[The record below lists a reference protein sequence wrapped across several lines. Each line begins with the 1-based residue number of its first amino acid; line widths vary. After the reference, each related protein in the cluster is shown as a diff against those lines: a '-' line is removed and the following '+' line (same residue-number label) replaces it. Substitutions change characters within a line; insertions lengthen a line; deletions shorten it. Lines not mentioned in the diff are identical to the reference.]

1 MQQQDQ
7 TKQFFDGYSKEWKSS
22 ALKKDGVIQQRNN
35 FSLRLARDIFGG
47 DLDTYMD
54 AGCGTGD
61 LVQQMSPMC
70 KKAVGIDFAESMI
83 LECINLKEE
92 NSLTNCSFFVA
103 DSLSYG
109 ESESF
114 DMISANGF
122 IEYISL
128 NQLNDFLRHMHSV
141 LKPGGII
148 ALGSRNRLFN
158 LVTLNDFTLDEY
170 SEERSVRALVAEACE
185 LASASS
191 DFDLGSFCK
200 KESSV
205 NFQEE
210 NYTHPVTGIKVS
222 QRFQYTP
229 LQLSNLLKEHGFIT
243 KRISGCNYHSFPLV
257 DNSRDIVP
265 PENSLNHIPY
275 CSTFMIAG
283 SKL

>member
-1 MQQQDQ
+1 
-7 TKQFFDGYSKEWKSS
+7 
-22 ALKKDGVIQQRNN
+22 
-35 FSLRLARDIFGG
+35 
-47 DLDTYMD
+47 
-54 AGCGTGD
+54 
-61 LVQQMSPMC
+61 
-70 KKAVGIDFAESMI
+70 MI
-83 LECINLKEE
+83 LECNNLKKE
-92 NSLTNCSFFVA
+92 NSLENCSFFVA
-103 DSLSYG
+103 DSLTYG
-109 ESESF
+109 EDESY

-128 NQLNDFLRHMHSV
+128 DQLKDFLSHAHSI

-158 LVTLNDFTLDEY
+158 LITLNEFTLDEY
-170 SEERSVRALVAEACE
+170 SEKRSVKSLATEACE

-191 DFDLGSFCK
+191 DFDIELFCQ
-200 KESSV
+200 KESLV
-205 NFQEE
+205 NFQED
-210 NYTHPVTGIKVS
+210 NYVHPVTGIKVS

-243 KRISGCNYHSFPLV
+243 KRLSGCNYHQLPLT
-257 DNSRDIVP
+257 DNSKDNVP